1 MSPPQA
7 VLFVCLGNIC
17 RSPAAEGVFL
27 HLAAARGVS
36 HRFRVDSAGTG
47 GWHAGELADP
57 RMRAAAAARGME
69 LTHRARQLQ
78 RSDLDTFDEVLV
90 MDADNLAQVRRLGPG
105 RARVRPLAPCAG
117 RPGVDH
123 VADPYYGGPDD
134 FEATLDLLHEA
145 CTGLLDELLAAP
157 SPP

>member
-1 MSPPQA
+1 

-27 HLAAARGVS
+27 HLAATRGAA

-57 RMRAAAAARGME
+57 RMRAAALARGVS

-78 RSDLDTFDEVLV
+78 RADLDLFDEVLV
-90 MDADNLAQVRRLGPG
+90 MDAQNLADVQRLGRG
-105 RARVRPLAPCAG
+105 RARVRPLAPWAG
-117 RPGVDH
+117 RPGVVD
-123 VADPYYGGPDD
+123 VADPYYGGPEH

-145 CTGLLDELLAAP
+145 CTGLLDDLLGDPAA
-157 SPP
+157 SPPGIP